1 MFNKAAAACPIN
13 CFYSA
18 DESFALDTLPM
29 LSDSQRRRRTF
40 FSTPDSTNACTS
52 RRMVFLRR
60 QNASQ
65 AHQER
70 QIPGQ
75 IHTLLFAEYVL
86 FYHATISNQYEYAD
100 SIITI
105 IPRKRCH

>member
-1 MFNKAAAACPIN
+1 
-13 CFYSA
+13 
-18 DESFALDTLPM
+18 M
-29 LSDSQRRRRTF
+29 LSDSQRRRRTLSLARRILPMLVHLGVWCF
-40 FSTPDSTNACTS
+40 ETPKCVTS
-52 RRMVFLRR
+52 SSR
-60 QNASQ
+60 
-65 AHQER
+65 E